1 MSFRQLQLVPLV
13 LSLAV
18 PWAIASCSS
27 SDSPTGTGGTGAT
40 GGTAPTGGMPGSGGG
55 NGGKASGGAPTG
67 GAPTGG
73 VGGTASGSSGAGGAK
88 AGSGGLGT
96 GDAGMSGEGGIGETG
111 GTAGSGTAGSGTAG
125 SGMAG
130 SGTAGSGTAGSGTA
144 GSGAGG
150 ASSGV
155 FTVTSPGFMN
165 MAGCSETMQ
174 SACDTYPVETS
185 NFGDGLNISPELNW
199 TGVPTDTGS
208 FAVVLTDL
216 SNGFAHWALWNIP
229 GSATMLAAN
238 VPQTSNM
245 PATPAGSQQANLGA
259 GDGYVGPGSACNV
272 YEFVVYALQAAT
284 FTPASTM
291 DAAAVRTA
299 LDALSDSAV
308 RGKASIRARQAACSG
323 TQMCAPTMN
332 TCM

>member
-96 GDAGMSGEGGIGETG
+96 GDAGMSGEGGMNETG

-150 ASSGV
+150 ASSGT
-155 FTVTSPGFMN
+155 FTLTIAGFTP
-165 MAGCSETMQ
+165 MAGCSEDMPGSCAVWPRDLQ
-174 SACDTYPVETS
+174 QYMMGP
-185 NFGDGLNISPELNW
+185 NLSPEMSW
-199 TGVPTDTGS
+199 TGAPTGTMS
-208 FAVVLTDL
+208 YAIVLVDL
-216 SNGFAHWALWNIP
+216 STAMINVHWAIWNIP
-229 GSATMLAAN
+229 ASVTMVAEDIPKTSA
-238 VPQTSNM
+238 M
-245 PATPAGSQQANLGA
+245 PATPAGSQQANLST
-259 GDGYVGPGSACNV
+259 GDGYFGPGSECNV
-272 YEFVVYALQAAT
+272 YEFTVYALSVPT
-284 FTPASTM
+284 FSPSNTMMASN
-291 DAAAVRTA
+291 VRTELLA
-299 LDALSDSAV
+299 LGSQIL
-308 RGKASIRARQAACSG
+308 GTASVLGRQDFNG
-323 TQMCAPTMN
+323 TCNP
-332 TCM
+332 